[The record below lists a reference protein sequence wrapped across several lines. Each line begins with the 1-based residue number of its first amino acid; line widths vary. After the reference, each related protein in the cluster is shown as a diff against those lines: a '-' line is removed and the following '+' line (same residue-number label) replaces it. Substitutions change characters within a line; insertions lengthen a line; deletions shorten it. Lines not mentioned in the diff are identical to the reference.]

1 MRRRARCARRAPLI
15 VCAGLAVAGCASGR
29 AAVPYSAPIDA
40 AVTGAP
46 SRGVAD
52 DGAAAFGAPSAG
64 SAVAGFLD
72 GARARDYAAMA
83 RLFGTERGPASRRWG
98 RAETEQRMLVLAGL
112 LSHGAYRLRPP
123 AAGEEGGRARWVAD
137 LAGTRRGDV
146 SVPFIVVPHRGR
158 WFVEQ
163 ILTEGLAG
171 SSPSRSG
178 WGGRDTGLGDG
189 GRLRPRTPP

>member
-1 MRRRARCARRAPLI
+1 MRRRSRCARRAPLV

-29 AAVPYSAPIDA
+29 AVVPYSAPSDA

-46 SRGVAD
+46 SRDVA
-52 DGAAAFGAPSAG
+52 ASGAPSAE

-98 RAETEQRMLVLAGL
+98 RADIEQRMLVLAGL
-112 LSHGAYRLRPP
+112 LSHRAYRLRPP
-123 AAGEEGGRARWVAD
+123 AAKEEGGRARWVAD

-171 SSPSRSG
+171 S
-178 WGGRDTGLGDG
+178 
-189 GRLRPRTPP
+189 

>member
-1 MRRRARCARRAPLI
+1 MRRRVRGACRAPLFL
-15 VCAGLAVAGCASGR
+15 CAGLTVAGCSSGR

-46 SRGVAD
+46 ARDVAD
-52 DGAAAFGAPSAG
+52 DGVAASGAPTAE

-112 LSHGAYRLRPP
+112 LSHRAYRLRPP
-123 AAGEEGGRARWVAD
+123 AAEEEGGRTRWVAD

-146 SVPFIVVPHRGR
+146 SVPFIVVPHRGG
-158 WFVEQ
+158 WFVER

-171 SSPSRSG
+171 SSPSRPG
-178 WGGRDTGLGDG
+178 WHGRDTGLGDG
-189 GRLRPRTPP
+189 GPLRPRTPP